1 MKGGS
6 HSYGLQTPA
15 SDLDWRGVFIN
26 TDVATVVG
34 LDKHEH
40 QQKQDET
47 ADEVY
52 TEFRNALKLL
62 RSGNTQMVELL
73 YADREDF
80 SFISENWLLVQG
92 YRKRL
97 LSSET
102 LFKCLRG
109 YMQGELRLANGER
122 TGKLGGK
129 RKEAL
134 DKYGFSPKNFVQLFR
149 LSWAGKIYFQ
159 KGYFPVNVAKEN
171 NAYRDFLL
179 DIKVNPSNYDVATLN
194 EIAAKSEASLVK
206 AFEHRE
212 VNTKFDEELA
222 NNLCLDLYFSVMKR
236 LIFKNYGSLDV
247 ERI

>member
-6 HSYGLQTPA
+6 HSYGLNTQT
-15 SDLDWRGVFIN
+15 SDLDWRGVFVN
-26 TDVATVVG
+26 TDIATVVG
-34 LDKHEH
+34 LDKHDH

-62 RSGNTQMVELL
+62 RSGNTQMIELL
-73 YADREDF
+73 YADDYEVSSSQWD
-80 SFISENWLLVQG
+80 LVRG

-97 LSSET
+97 VSSET

-171 NAYRDFLL
+171 DAYRDFLL
-179 DIKVNPSNYDVATLN
+179 DIKVHPSNYNVAVLN

-206 AFEHRE
+206 AFESRIFD
-212 VNTKFDEELA
+212 TKFDEELA
-222 NNLCLDLYFSVMKR
+222 NRLCLDVYFGIMQKLVNNTK
-236 LIFKNYGSLDV
+236 
-247 ERI
+247 